1 MEDKQKVA
9 TFFETRAPYWDEIYQ
24 RKDVFSYI
32 HQQRLAIVL
41 EWVEQLGLPVG
52 SPILE
57 VGCGAGLASV
67 ALAKRGY
74 FVRAM
79 DVASG
84 MVERARQ
91 RASAAGVSDR
101 VVTILGDVH
110 NLAFPDN
117 CFPLVLAIGVIPWLP
132 GPAQALQELARVVVP
147 GGYLLATTDNRWR
160 LHYLLN
166 PARTPL
172 FEPIRRA
179 VKTIRRGLGR
189 PAGNTL
195 NHLHSLRE
203 TDNLFCSAGL
213 EKIRGMTLG
222 FGPFSF
228 FGLPLLADSTGIEL
242 HKKLQDLA
250 DRGFPVVRSGGGQ
263 YLLLTRKPA
272 SHALDNTGPAYQADD
287 YAHSGKHHRNHAIN
301 R

>member
-1 MEDKQKVA
+1 VQDKQKVA
-9 TFFETRAPYWDEIYQ
+9 TFFEAKAPYWDEIYQ
-24 RKDVFSYI
+24 RKDVFSFI

-41 EWVEQLGLPVG
+41 EWVEQLGLPV
-52 SPILE
+52 SSQILE

-101 VVTILGDVH
+101 VITILGDVH

-117 CFPLVLAIGVIPWLP
+117 CFPAVLAIGVIPWVP
-132 GPAQALQELARVVVP
+132 GPAQALQELARVIAP

-172 FEPIRRA
+172 LDPIRRA
-179 VKTIRRGLGR
+179 MKTIRRGLRR
-189 PAGNTL
+189 PAGQTL

-203 TDNLFCSAGL
+203 TDNLFRSAGL
-213 EKIRGMTLG
+213 KKVRGMTLG

-228 FGLPLLADSTGIEL
+228 FGRQLFADSTGIEL
-242 HKKLQDLA
+242 HKRLQDLA
-250 DRGFPVVRSGGGQ
+250 DRGFPVIRSGGGQ
-263 YLLLTRKPA
+263 YLLLTRKPN
-272 SHALDNTGPAYQADD
+272 SHVPDNAAPVFEADD
-287 YAHSGKHHRNHAIN
+287 CAHSGTSQKSRY
-301 R
+301 

>member
-24 RKDVFSYI
+24 RQDVFSYI

-41 EWVEQLGLPVG
+41 EWVEQLSLPAG
-52 SPILE
+52 SHILE

-67 ALAKRGY
+67 ALAQRGY

-79 DVASG
+79 DIASG
-84 MVERARQ
+84 MIERTR
-91 RASAAGVSDR
+91 RHASAAGVGDR
-101 VVTILGDVH
+101 VVTAVGDVDG
-110 NLAFPDN
+110 LAFPDN
-117 CFPLVLAIGVIPWLP
+117 CFPLALAIGVIPWLP
-132 GPAQALQELARVVVP
+132 EPARALKELARVIAP
-147 GGYLLATTDNRWR
+147 GGYLLATTDSRWR

-172 FEPIRRA
+172 FAPIKWA
-179 VKTIRRGLGR
+179 MKTIRQGLGR
-189 PAGNTL
+189 PEGNTL
-195 NHLHSLRE
+195 NHLHSLRQTE
-203 TDNLFCSAGL
+203 NLFRSVGL

-228 FGLPLLADSTGIEL
+228 FGFKLLSDSTGIEL

-250 DRGFPVVRSGGGQ
+250 DRGFPVIRSGGAQ
-263 YLLLTRKPA
+263 YLLLTRKLD
-272 SHALDNTGPAYQADD
+272 SHALDRVGTDGGRA
-287 YAHSGKHHRNHAIN
+287 
-301 R
+301 